1 MSETNNIEGKKCKV
15 CGKPVI
21 DTGTGGVVH
30 AGGGTIEQ
38 GCRNCGWQGGQVGKF
53 LNCPRCGDGTMLY
66 DHHSAS

>member
-1 MSETNNIEGKKCKV
+1 MSEINRGNRACKV
-15 CGKPVI
+15 CGKPVVE
-21 DTGTGGVVH
+21 TGDSVVH
-30 AGGGTIEQ
+30 AGGGTVEQ